1 VSETFVTRDGHR
13 TYYRVEGDFASGQPP
28 LVLLHGGPGL
38 PHGYFEPLVALAD
51 ERAVIFYD
59 QLGCGRSNQPDD
71 DSLWTF
77 DTFVDELDAVVAH
90 LGLERFSLLGHSWGG
105 WLALEWLL
113 RQPRPA
119 LAGLVLAST
128 CASLPAFGRM
138 TRALKSMLSQETQ
151 DALDRHEAAGTTDD
165 PEYSAASFAY
175 IRTFMVRADP
185 IPDSLLTAA
194 AQKNG
199 HIATIMQGPEWN
211 VNGRIA
217 DWDVTARLGEIGVP
231 TLVTSGRFDEM
242 TPWIVEPLVAGI
254 RGAEWVVFDESAHV
268 AHVEE
273 PDRYVSVVRDFLRR
287 VDEGRPAL
295 QAVS

>member
-1 VSETFVTRDGHR
+1 MSAEGFVSHNGYR
-13 TYYRVEGDFASGQPP
+13 TYYRVAGDLTSRRAP

-38 PHGYFEPLVALAD
+38 PHGYFEPLAALAD
-51 ERAVIFYD
+51 ERAVVFYD
-59 QLGCGRSNQPDD
+59 QLGCGRSDHPAD

-77 DTFVDELDAVVAH
+77 DTFVSELDAVVAH
-90 LGLERFSLLGHSWGG
+90 LELERFSLLGHSWGG
-105 WLALEWLL
+105 WLALEWRL
-113 RQPRPA
+113 RRPRPA

-128 CASLPAFGRM
+128 CASLPAFARM
-138 TRALKSMLSQETQ
+138 TRALKVTLPLETQ

-165 PEYSAASFAY
+165 PEYDAASFAY

-185 IPDSLLTAA
+185 IPEFLLAAA

-199 HIATIMQGPEWN
+199 HIADVMQGPEWN

-217 DWDVTARLGEIGVP
+217 EWDVTARLGEIDVP

-242 TPWIVEPLVAGI
+242 TPWVVEPLVAGI
-254 RGAEWVVFDESAHV
+254 RDAEWVVFDASAHV

-273 PDRYVSVVRDFLRR
+273 PDRYVTVVRDFLRR
-287 VDEGRPAL
+287 VDDR
-295 QAVS
+295 